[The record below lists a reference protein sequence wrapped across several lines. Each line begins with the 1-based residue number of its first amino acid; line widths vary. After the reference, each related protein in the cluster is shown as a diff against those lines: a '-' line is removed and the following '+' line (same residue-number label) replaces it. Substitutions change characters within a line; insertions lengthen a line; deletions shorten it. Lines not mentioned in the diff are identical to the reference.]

1 MAFVVTSRC
10 VGSKAKSCVPVCPIP
25 CFYEGE
31 KQMVIHP
38 ELCIDC
44 AACADACPV
53 QAIFMDIDVPE
64 KYRPSIQE
72 AVDFF
77 KNGLP
82 GSAEPAQ
89 P

>member
-10 VGSKAKSCVPVCPIP
+10 VGSKAKSCVPVCPIG
-25 CFYEGE
+25 CFFEGE
-31 KQMVIHP
+31 KQMYIQP

-44 AACADACPV
+44 GACAEACPV
-53 QAIFMDIDVPE
+53 QAIYIDADGPE
-64 KYRPSIQE
+64 KERGSTQE

-82 GSAEPAQ
+82 GSTEPAV